1 MHRLFIALRP
11 PPEIRRQLLALM
23 GGVIGARWQDDD
35 QLHITLR
42 YIGEVTQPVAED
54 VAAALGGVHAA
65 PLTLRLNGVGA
76 FDKHDRPNAIWAGIA
91 PHEAITALHRKIDR
105 ALVRIGLPSETRA
118 YLPHIT
124 LARLNRNA
132 GAIDGFLAVH
142 AGLASA
148 PFDIAHVTL
157 FESHL
162 GGEGASY
169 EAIGRWPL
177 ANIRPA

>member
-1 MHRLFIALRP
+1 MHRLFAALRP
-11 PPEIRRQLLALM
+11 PPDVRWQLLGLM
-23 GGVIGARWQDDD
+23 GGVLGARWQDDD

-42 YIGEVTQPVAED
+42 YIGEVTTPVAED

-65 PLTLRLNGVGA
+65 PLTLRLSGVGC

-91 PHEAITALHRKIDR
+91 PHDAITALHKKIDH
-105 ALVRIGLPSETRA
+105 ALVRIGLPSEARA
-118 YLPHIT
+118 YRPHVT
-124 LARLNRNA
+124 LARLNRSA
-132 GAIDGFLAVH
+132 GPLDAFLADH
-142 AGLASA
+142 AALTSAS
-148 PFDIAHVTL
+148 FEIAHMTL

-177 ANIRPA
+177 TL